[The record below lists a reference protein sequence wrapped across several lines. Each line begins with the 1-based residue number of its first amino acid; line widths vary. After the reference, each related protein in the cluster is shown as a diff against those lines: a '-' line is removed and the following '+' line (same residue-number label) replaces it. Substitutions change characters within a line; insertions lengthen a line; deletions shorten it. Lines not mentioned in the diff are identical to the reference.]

1 MSIPRKKIPI
11 SLKSATPTPLTVT
24 ALKKQLTDIGLTC
37 PAADE
42 SKLEQYISSV
52 KAQLPT
58 GVIQAYA
65 IFKPAAH
72 PAARAFGLVT
82 NVESSST
89 GNWEPDSTGLGYG
102 PTLEYIQYQ
111 AHFDWLKANRTSFTG
126 IEDNPP
132 QYHAKYDTVAA
143 VKQLFINVGTDASA
157 TLVKGIDKLAIESVL
172 SNAIAPLSD
181 PNASNYDSSDSR
193 VIFLVENYNT
203 ETQEADAVGLVT
215 IEWHLVIKDYKEK
228 KKNPQHETWL
238 TVKSRSVLYSSI
250 ADMEAD
256 YTAAYT
262 HFKQN
267 SFAALAANAIPRL
280 SKVTIFNA
288 LPPATADTFRQSL
301 LKKSTTSALDA
312 IVLYAPNLQNVGSID
327 NTNSATTT
335 TYSSSVTSGFTFSTS
350 QTISAEA
357 SFEASAEVVKVGFK
371 IGLSISFTEQWSSS
385 QTTEFSFS
393 VPGGKKAFTYQGYL
407 LSRILRYDASSG
419 TYTYLPEVARFV
431 TNILTTSDVPLVD
444 QQ

>member
-1 MSIPRKKIPI
+1 MPIPRKKIAI
-11 SLKSATPTPLTVT
+11 SLKSATPTPLTVAT
-24 ALKKQLTDIGLTC
+24 LKNQLTDIGLTC
-37 PAADE
+37 PASEE
-42 SKLEQYISSV
+42 SKLEQHISSV
-52 KAQLPT
+52 KAQLPNGMT
-58 GVIQAYA
+58 QAYA
-65 IFKPAAH
+65 IFKPAAQ

-82 NVESSST
+82 NMEPSST
-89 GNWEPDSTGLGYG
+89 GNWEPDATGLGYG
-102 PTLEYIQYQ
+102 STLEYIQYQ
-111 AHFDWLKANRTSFTG
+111 THFDWLKTNRQTFTG

-132 QYHAKYDTVAA
+132 QYHDKYDTVDA
-143 VKQLFINVGTDASA
+143 VKQLFVNVGTDASA
-157 TLVKGIDKLAIESVL
+157 TLIKGIDKLAIESVL

-181 PNASNYDSSDSR
+181 PNASNYDVSDSR
-193 VIFLVENYNT
+193 VIFLVENYNS
-203 ETQEADAVGLVT
+203 ETQEADAVGVLT
-215 IEWHLVIKDYKEK
+215 IEWHLTINDYKEK

-238 TVKSRSVLYSSI
+238 TVKSRSVLYSSLD
-250 ADMEAD
+250 DMNAD
-256 YTAAYT
+256 YMAAYT

-267 SFAALAANAIPRL
+267 SFAVLTAEAIPKV
-280 SKVTIFNA
+280 SKVTIFNS
-288 LPPATADTFRQSL
+288 LPPATGDTFRQSL
-301 LKKSTTSALDA
+301 PKKSTSNYVDV

-371 IGLSISFTEQWSSS
+371 VGLSISFTEQWSSS

-407 LSRILRYDASSG
+407 MSRILRYDASTG
-419 TYTYLPEVARFV
+419 NYTYLPEVARFV
-431 TNILTTSDVPLVD
+431 TNILSTSEVPLVD